1 MDNYLKRSTDDIPV
15 ACFSSFQHAN
25 EDQGQATPVEHLGI
39 ILASFK
45 ATLIFLNLDM
55 IHHDIIF

>member
-25 EDQGQATPVEHLGI
+25 EDQGQATPVEHLV
-39 ILASFK
+39 LSWPASK
-45 ATLIFLNLDM
+45 Q
-55 IHHDIIF
+55 H